1 MLNES
6 CIPPSLLLTKCP
18 GYKMLQSST
27 SHAKSFITEVVRHAA
42 CSSTRAVMHDRSQ
55 EIRLES

>member
-6 CIPPSLLLTKCP
+6 CIPPSLLPIKCP

-27 SHAKSFITEVVRHAA
+27 SHAKSFIAEVVRHAA
-42 CSSTRAVMHDRSQ
+42 CSSTRAVMHDQS
-55 EIRLES
+55 